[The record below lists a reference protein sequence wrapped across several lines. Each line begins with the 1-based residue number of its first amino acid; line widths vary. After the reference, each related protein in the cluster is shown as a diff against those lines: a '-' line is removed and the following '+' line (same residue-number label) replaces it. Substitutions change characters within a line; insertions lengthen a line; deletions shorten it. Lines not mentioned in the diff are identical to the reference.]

1 MNNRATRRTK
11 IITIAIIFS
20 GLVCFLLIIASQ
32 IIFVKH
38 KPSYLH
44 QARIAFKDNN
54 NNAYFSTIFD
64 LVGYNFSE
72 SDYNE
77 NSQLSEI
84 VNISSKRIVEF
95 DDYIA
100 LTAYDS
106 KTKLSSIRVYNKNF
120 ELMLL
125 DTFDESVAILDA
137 VGRGDVL
144 YYLQKELTNNSVSL
158 FSLDIQTRSSS
169 LLLTRVEHLT
179 TYSGSDVKI
188 TFGELDAWG
197 RRMAILGSTTPFL
210 NVLINNELCKYCDG
224 VVVSLNKK
232 KITITYD
239 NYSYEFKNNL
249 ALDVFYDKCYLID
262 NNVVF
267 AAYKNKKTIWCGRYS
282 NTAPC
287 ICSFGTS
294 ALFSFDLITKKL
306 SVIKSYEPGTFL
318 VDYDMSGSKYYYNGG
333 LYVNDCFL
341 HTCETIKPSQL
352 QIIAG
357 QNYYSPGKEQ
367 SDNYLSFLD
376 DTFYG
381 IDYL

>member
-1 MNNRATRRTK
+1 MNNRTTRRTK

-20 GLVCFLLIIASQ
+20 GLVCFLLLIASQ
-32 IIFVKH
+32 IVFVKH

-100 LTAYDS
+100 LTSYDYE
-106 KTKLSSIRVYNKNF
+106 TNLCDIRVYNKNF

-125 DTFDESVAILDA
+125 DTFDDSVAILDI
-137 VGRGDVL
+137 VGRGETL
-144 YYLQKELTNNSVSL
+144 YYLQKDLSNGHTSL

-169 LLLTRVEHLT
+169 LLLPRVEPLT

-197 RRMAILGSTTPFL
+197 RRMAILGNKTQFL
-210 NVLINNELCKYCDG
+210 SVHLGDKFCKYCDG
-224 VVVSLNKK
+224 IFVALNNKK
-232 KITITYD
+232 FTITYED
-239 NYSYEFKNNL
+239 FSYEFKNNL
-249 ALDVFYDKCYLID
+249 ALDTFYDKCYLID
-262 NNVVF
+262 DNVVF

-282 NTAPC
+282 DTAPC

-294 ALFSFDLITKKL
+294 VLFSFDLITKKL
-306 SVIKSYEPGTFL
+306 SVINSYEPGTFL